1 MIDTEKL
8 DKLQKYSRAIAALS
22 LALFLALI
30 VISLWSLW
38 RVREEVAGLE
48 KRKQELTLD
57 LQRLETETE
66 RLETETEKLKTQY
79 DLTSKTL
86 EKIAEQRPESV
97 TEAIHRTIAEQ
108 PDKPATGQDTKRNEY
123 TKQAIEQLIQAAPS
137 AARNMTRIYLHI
149 GDESQRQRARRI
161 AGELKQAGYLVPGIE
176 NVGERRRP
184 RSTEVRYYARTDAEK
199 DEAQKIIALLQ
210 GWGIKAKTE
219 RIDVAS
225 KPWQYEIW
233 FGSDFN

>member
-38 RVREEVAGLE
+38 RVRKEVAGLE

-57 LQRLETETE
+57 VQ

-108 PDKPATGQDTKRNEY
+108 PDKPATGQENKRNEY

-137 AARNMTRIYLHI
+137 VARNMTRIYLHI

-210 GWGIKAKTE
+210 GWGIKAKNE
-219 RIDVAS
+219 RIDVGA

>member
-38 RVREEVAGLE
+38 RVRKEVAGLE

-57 LQRLETETE
+57 VQ
-66 RLETETEKLKTQY
+66 RLETETEKLNTQY

-108 PDKPATGQDTKRNEY
+108 PDKPATGQDNKRNEY

-137 AARNMTRIYLHI
+137 VARNLTRIYLHI
-149 GDESQRQRARRI
+149 GDESQRPRARRI

-199 DEAQKIIALLQ
+199 DGAQKIITLLQ
-210 GWGIKAKTE
+210 GWGIKAKNE
-219 RIDVAS
+219 RTDVAT